1 MTSRRFLLQ
10 TLLYHR
16 RSHLAVLLGVVVG
29 TAVIG
34 GALVVGDS
42 VRGSLRQMTLD
53 RLGSVDFAL
62 TSQRFFREAL
72 SADVAEQPKLNRS
85 FAIAA
90 PALMMTASIERG
102 PQDVSN
108 GETASVTT
116 RVSHV
121 NLFGGNE
128 RLWQLLD
135 DGSSPTPTGDELVLN
150 SRVAKQLGASVGD
163 SVLLRV
169 ELPTS
174 IPRDSLLGKKEETVE
189 RINCRVA
196 AILDAATPAG
206 RFGLQPN
213 QQLPLNAF
221 VSLRTLQERLALA
234 EHQAT
239 QLDPTS
245 RPARVNALFLPA
257 RRHDDAV
264 GSRAA
269 TTAERFTES
278 LRSSW
283 SLADF
288 QLRIVP
294 SRSGGYLSL
303 ESERMILEPAVVRAA
318 EKLGKRLEVVTSP
331 VLVYL
336 ANEFSASKGDT
347 AFSMYSTVA
356 GVDPLWFDSSAA
368 PPFGG
373 FTTVQGEL
381 PTAESPLRV
390 GSADVLPDILLN
402 EWVAEDLLAKPGDEI
417 TLKYHVVGSRGE
429 MPETAQRF
437 RLLGILKLDGTPAD
451 DPGLTPVLKGITDAK
466 SLSDWEQPFEMKLSR
481 VTKRDDAYWEKYRAT
496 PKAFVALETAQ
507 RLWRSRY
514 GELTSFRFAI
524 PAGQTADE
532 FAKRLETELLQELDP
547 AEMGLVFQPVKWQG
561 LQAASGTTD
570 FAGLFVGF
578 SFFLIASAAILI
590 GLLFRLGLERRTRE
604 VGLLLAVGFTAKQV
618 RRVLLIE
625 SACVLGVG
633 GAIGAA
639 AAVGYAAVMLHG
651 LRTWWH
657 GAIGT
662 QFLTL
667 HVQPESVAIGLAIAI
682 GIALVAVWFGMRGI
696 ERSSVRGMLAGSID
710 VSLPP
715 SRSEKG
721 SGDFFR
727 SQRLDQNKQ
736 ESLACDLKKTPDPV
750 RGTSRTA
757 KVAIVCSAVVV
768 SLLTGLLTRIIPDR
782 EAFAGFSWP
791 TVSFFVVGMLSLVAL
806 ISFLSAWLAADRSS
820 AVRGAGLAGMVRL
833 GVRNA
838 ARHRS
843 RSVLSVSLIASAS
856 FLIVAI
862 AAGQRNP
869 VRETPE
875 FHSGNG
881 GFSLVAES
889 SSPILHDL
897 NTERGRDKLDLTDD
911 SSRQALSQVK
921 QIVPFRV
928 NPGENASCL
937 NIFQTRQPTILGVP
951 PEMIDRGGFKFVGA
965 SDANPWKLL
974 QMHREG
980 EAPAEPEPR
989 TTSGSARASPSRD
1002 DVPIPVLGDMNTL
1015 QYSLKVGVGSVIT
1028 IRDEANREVKL
1039 RIAGMF
1045 DSSVFQGVLLMSDEH
1060 FLKLFPSRAGQQ
1072 YFLVELNEP
1081 SDATVRSVS
1090 ETLETK
1096 LGDFGFDAE
1105 RVSDRLANFL
1115 AVQNTYLSAFQTLG
1129 GLGLLLG
1136 TIGLATVMLRNV
1148 VERRSEL
1155 ALLRAVGFRGGSV
1168 AWLVLAENA
1177 FLLLCGL
1184 GSGAAS
1190 ALLAMTPH
1198 LLSTGADVPWSSLAM
1213 LLAAVFATGLAA
1225 AAFAVTE
1232 AVRTPLLAALRAE

>member
-16 RSHLAVLLGVVVG
+16 RSHIAVLLGVIVG

-34 GALVVGDS
+34 LSLVVGDS
-42 VRGSLRQMTLD
+42 VRGSLRQMTFD
-53 RLGSVDFAL
+53 RLGMVDHAL
-62 TSQRFFREAL
+62 TSQRFFREAIGDEL
-72 SADVAEQPKLNRS
+72 TKQPLFDNLFGVPS
-85 FAIAA
+85 
-90 PALMMTASIERG
+90 PTLVLTASIERG
-102 PQDVSN
+102 TQDGADDEAHS
-108 GETASVTT
+108 TTT
-116 RVSHV
+116 RVGQV
-121 NLFGGNE
+121 NLFGGA
-128 RLWQLLD
+128 LQLGRFLGGREVIQPKD
-135 DGSSPTPTGDELVLN
+135 DELVLN
-150 SRVAKQLGASVGD
+150 ARVAKQLGAHVGD

-169 ELPTS
+169 DLPAS
-174 IPRDSLLGKKEETVE
+174 IPRDSLLGKKEDTVE
-189 RINCRVA
+189 RITCRVA
-196 AILDAATPAG
+196 AILDEADSAG

-221 VSLRTLQERLALA
+221 ISLRTLQERLDLA
-234 EHQAT
+234 EQRAT
-239 QLDPTS
+239 

-257 RRHDDAV
+257 RLAQDAT
-264 GSRAA
+264 GSSARAA
-269 TTAERFTES
+269 AERLTQS

-283 SLADF
+283 TLADF

-294 SRSGGYLSL
+294 SRSGDYLSL

-336 ANEFSASKGDT
+336 ANELSAGKGDT

-356 GVDPLWFDSSAA
+356 GVDPLWFDSSTA

-373 FTTVQGEL
+373 FTTAQGEL

-390 GSADVLPDILLN
+390 AAGNLLPDILLN

-429 MPETAQRF
+429 MPEIEQRF
-437 RLLGILKLDGTPAD
+437 RLRGILKLEGTPAD
-451 DPGLTPVLKGITDAK
+451 DPGLTPELKGITDAK
-466 SLSDWEQPFEMKLSR
+466 SLSDWEQPFEMKMSR
-481 VTKRDDAYWEKYRAT
+481 ITKRDDAYWKKYKAT

-524 PAGQTADE
+524 PAGQTADD
-532 FAKRLETELLQELDP
+532 FAKRIETALLQELDP
-547 AEMGLVFQPVKWQG
+547 AEMGMVFQPVKWQG
-561 LQAASGTTD
+561 LQAAAGTTD

-618 RRVLLIE
+618 RRTLLIE
-625 SACVLGVG
+625 STCVLVAGGV
-633 GAIGAA
+633 IGAA
-639 AAVGYAAVMLHG
+639 AAVGYAAAMLHG

-667 HVQPESVAIGLAIAI
+667 HVQPGSVAIGLAIAV

-696 ERSSVRGMLAGSID
+696 ERSSVRGMLAGTID
-710 VSLPP
+710 AKETSSLSPSGERAGVRGPNVSRLQQEP
-715 SRSEKG
+715 SRAVAPPLHPNPLP
-721 SGDFFR
+721 R
-727 SQRLDQNKQ
+727 
-736 ESLACDLKKTPDPV
+736 
-750 RGTSRTA
+750 RGEGTMRTA
-757 KVAIVCSAVVV
+757 KVAIVCSAVVL
-768 SLLTGLLTRIIPDR
+768 SLLAGLLTRIIPDR

-791 TVSFFVVGMLSLVAL
+791 TVSFFVVGMLSLVAMV
-806 ISFLSAWLAADRSS
+806 SSLSAWLAADRSK
-820 AVRGAGLAGMVRL
+820 AVRGAGLVGVARL

-869 VRETPE
+869 ARETPE

-889 SSPILHDL
+889 SSPILHDF
-897 NTERGRDKLDLTDD
+897 NTERGQDKLDLTDD

-951 PEMIDRGGFKFVGA
+951 PEMIARGGFKFIGA
-965 SDANPWKLL
+965 KQANPWEALRENSPL
-974 QMHREG
+974 PPGERSGVRAGGASVSAESSVALHNPGESRSGADLTTTPPHPSPLPEG
-980 EAPAEPEPR
+980 EGAAGGKNE
-989 TTSGSARASPSRD
+989 
-1002 DVPIPVLGDMNTL
+1002 PIPVLGDMNTL
-1015 QYSLKVGVGSVIT
+1015 QYSLKVGVGAVIT

-1060 FLKLFPSRAGQQ
+1060 FLKL
-1072 YFLVELNEP
+1072 
-1081 SDATVRSVS
+1081 
-1090 ETLETK
+1090 
-1096 LGDFGFDAE
+1096 
-1105 RVSDRLANFL
+1105 
-1115 AVQNTYLSAFQTLG
+1115 
-1129 GLGLLLG
+1129 
-1136 TIGLATVMLRNV
+1136 
-1148 VERRSEL
+1148 
-1155 ALLRAVGFRGGSV
+1155 
-1168 AWLVLAENA
+1168 
-1177 FLLLCGL
+1177 
-1184 GSGAAS
+1184 
-1190 ALLAMTPH
+1190 
-1198 LLSTGADVPWSSLAM
+1198 
-1213 LLAAVFATGLAA
+1213 
-1225 AAFAVTE
+1225 
-1232 AVRTPLLAALRAE
+1232 